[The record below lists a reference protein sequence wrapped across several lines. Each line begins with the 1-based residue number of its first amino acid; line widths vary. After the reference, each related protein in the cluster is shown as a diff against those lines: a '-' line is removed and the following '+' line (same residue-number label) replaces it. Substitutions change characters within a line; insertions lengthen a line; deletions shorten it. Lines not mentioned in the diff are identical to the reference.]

1 MRYTANPLLSSLLR
15 DVSRSFY
22 LTLRVLP
29 SAIRPQVGLA
39 YLLARTSDTIAD
51 TELVPLDKRL
61 TALQSFRERILGS
74 RASSLDF
81 GELAR
86 QQASQAE
93 RILLEKCEESLNL
106 LGSLTSSDR
115 ELVVGVLQT
124 ILSGQELD
132 LRRFA
137 AASPTNIVALRA
149 AEELDDYTY
158 RVAGCVGEFWTRTC
172 RTHLFASTELD
183 DAFLLSNGVR
193 FGKGLQLTN
202 ILRDLP
208 VDLRHGRCYL
218 PSQRLEAHG
227 LQPQDLLE
235 RGNESRLRPVYDAY
249 LDEAEA
255 HLAAGWSYTNAL
267 PRRSMRLRLA
277 CSWPLLIG
285 RQTLSLLRTG
295 MVLDP
300 NHRLKVNRREVKRI
314 LCRSVILYPWAKRWE
329 QLFPTACKDH

>member
-1 MRYTANPLLSSLLR
+1 MRNTSNQVLGSLMR
-15 DVSRSFY
+15 GVSRSFY

-51 TELVPLDKRL
+51 TELVPLDKRIA
-61 TALQSFRERILGS
+61 ALQSFRERILDPKGG
-74 RASSLDF
+74 SLDF
-81 GELAR
+81 GEMAR

-93 RILLEKCEESLNL
+93 RVLLEKWEETLGLLESLARP
-106 LGSLTSSDR
+106 DR
-115 ELVVGVLQT
+115 DLILGVLQT

-137 AASPTNIVALRA
+137 AASAADIVALRS

-158 RVAGCVGEFWTRTC
+158 RVAGCVGEFWTRIC
-172 RTHLFASTELD
+172 RAHLFASVDLD

-218 PSQRLEAHG
+218 PSELLQAEG
-227 LQPQDLLE
+227 LLPRDLLE
-235 RGNESRLRPVYDAY
+235 SGAEPRLRPLYDAY

-267 PRRSMRLRLA
+267 PRRNMRLRLA
-277 CSWPLLIG
+277 CAWPLLIG
-285 RQTLSLLRTG
+285 RRTLTLLRTG
-295 MVLDP
+295 KVLDP
-300 NHRLKVNRREVKRI
+300 GQRLKVNRGEVKRI
-314 LCRSVILYPWAKRWE
+314 LWRSVVYYPWAKRWE
-329 QLFPTACKDH
+329 RLFPAACKDH